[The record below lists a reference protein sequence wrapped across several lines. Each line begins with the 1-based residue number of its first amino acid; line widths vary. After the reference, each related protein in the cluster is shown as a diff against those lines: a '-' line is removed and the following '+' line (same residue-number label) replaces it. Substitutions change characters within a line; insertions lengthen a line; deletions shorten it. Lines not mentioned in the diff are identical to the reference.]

1 VKDRFSDQRLLL
13 VTGFVFSNGKFI
25 FSRKGNTITVTGIV
39 EQKISDP
46 FDWKKGS
53 VRSFGFGLEIRHDD
67 MLWLEKHAKAKPFLV
82 RSVWR
87 RKLSWKLQIVHD
99 PKTGT
104 KRIVGVGRPNWSDAK

>member
-1 VKDRFSDQRLLL
+1 MRDKFADQRLLL
-13 VTGFVFSNGKFI
+13 INGHVFSNGKFS
-25 FSRKGNTITVTGIV
+25 FSRKGNIITVTGEV

-67 MLWLEKHAKAKPFLV
+67 MLWLQKHAKAKPFLV
-82 RSVWR
+82 RSVWQ

-99 PKTGT
+99 PKTGAR
-104 KRIVGVGRPNWSDAK
+104 RIVGIGKPQWSDAK